1 MELSNN
7 TQVTISALPGIP
19 EIESGD
25 DLAQIILASLDRAQI
40 CLEEGDILIVAQ
52 KVVSKAEGRL
62 VALDQVTPSKQAL
75 ALEQKVNKDPRK
87 LEIILQES
95 NRIVRAVKRGD
106 DKEGIVITEH
116 NLGFVCA
123 NAAVDESNCAQQDT
137 LILLPVDP
145 DLSARKL
152 RDRLSAA
159 FGVRVGVVIT
169 DTFGR
174 PWRMGLV
181 NVAIGLAGVPAKVD
195 LIGEKDAFGRE
206 LLVTSPAL
214 ADELAAASGLLMS
227 KDGMKPAILFKGV
240 DWVEQ
245 PSSARDLVRP
255 PHEDLFR

>member
-1 MELSNN
+1 MELSIN
-7 TQVTISALPGIP
+7 TQVTISAIPGIP

-25 DLAQIILASLDRAQI
+25 DLAQIILASLERAQI
-40 CLEEGDILIVAQ
+40 SLEEGDILIVAQ

-62 VALDQVTPSKQAL
+62 VALNKVTPSEEAL
-75 ALEQKVNKDPRK
+75 TLAQQVNKDPRK
-87 LEIILQES
+87 LEVILQES
-95 NRIVRAVKRGD
+95 NRIVRAVKRGE
-106 DKEGIVITEH
+106 DKEGILITEH

-123 NAAVDESNCAQQDT
+123 NAAVDESNCAQKDT

-159 FGVRVGVVIT
+159 FGVRVGLVIT

-195 LIGEKDAFGRE
+195 LIGKKDAFGRE

-227 KDGMKPAILFKGV
+227 KDGMKPAILFRGV
-240 DWVEQ
+240 DWVEES
-245 PSSARDLVRP
+245 SSASDLVRP
-255 PHEDLFR
+255 PEEDLFK

>member
-1 MELSNN
+1 MELRKN
-7 TQVTISALPGIP
+7 TQVTMSFIPNIP
-19 EIESGD
+19 EIDSGD
-25 DLAQIILASLDRAQI
+25 DLAQIILASLDRAQMS
-40 CLEEGDILIVAQ
+40 LEEGDILIVAQ

-62 VALDQVTPSKQAL
+62 VSLDKVIPSKEAL
-75 ALEQKVNKDPRK
+75 ALAQQVNKDPRK
-87 LEIILQES
+87 LEVILQES
-95 NRIVRAVKRGD
+95 NRVVRAVKRGGD
-106 DKEGIVITEH
+106 EEGIVITEH

-123 NAAVDESNCAQQDT
+123 NAAVDESNCAQKDT

-152 RDRLSAA
+152 RDHLSAA

-195 LIGEKDAFGRE
+195 LVGTKDAFGRE

-214 ADELAAASGLLMS
+214 ADELAAASGLLMT

-245 PSSARDLVRP
+245 DGSAHDLVRP
-255 PHEDLFR
+255 AHEDLFR